1 VTAGAMI
8 VAFHS
13 LAFFVETP
21 LLAWSERVRARW
33 FSAASLAVIAL
44 SSFAAAIFQS
54 RWSLLLALAVYG
66 PASGCALAVAEGLL
80 VEAAPHSRERTMA
93 RLSFAA
99 NAGDLAV
106 PLLLA
111 VLSGY
116 GLGWRAGFVVAGAL
130 ASLLAIAH
138 GSERSLARLSSAASG
153 DAEGHFPTIR
163 ETLRTA
169 FSIRPLLGWSF
180 GSASTN
186 LLDEVLVAFSAV
198 HLHALGA
205 TIGQRS
211 GAVAAWILGGFVG
224 LAGLER
230 LGGRASGRRVLLCA
244 SAVTATA
251 VAVLAATHSTGMGTC
266 ALFVIGA
273 TGGTLHPL
281 AKARAYGT
289 LPNRP
294 ALVNAVGAA
303 LLPFEMAAPMAIGIV
318 ASRAG
323 SLWAIVCLLVAPAVV
338 AIAAW
343 CLDNAPQVER

>member
-1 VTAGAMI
+1 MI
-8 VAFHS
+8 VAYHS

-33 FSAASLAVIAL
+33 FSAASLAILAL
-44 SSFAAAIFQS
+44 SVFAAAMSRS
-54 RWSLLLALAVYG
+54 RWSLLFALALYG
-66 PASGCALAVAEGLL
+66 PASGCALSVAEGLL
-80 VEAAPHSRERTMA
+80 VEAEPRSRERTMA
-93 RLSFAA
+93 RLSLAA

-111 VLSGY
+111 ILSWY
-116 GLGWRAGFVVAGAL
+116 GLGWRAGFVVAGAV
-130 ASLLAIAH
+130 ASLLAFAH
-138 GSERSLARLSSAASG
+138 GSASSLDRLPSCANG
-153 DAEGHFPTIR
+153 DAERHAPSIR

-169 FSIRPLLGWSF
+169 FSTRSLLGWSF
-180 GSASTN
+180 ACASTN

-211 GAVAAWILGGFVG
+211 WAVAAWILGGFVG

-230 LGGRASGRRVLLCA
+230 LGARSSARRVLLGA
-244 SAVTATA
+244 SAVTAIA
-251 VAVLAATHSTGMGTC
+251 VTVLAVTHSTDIGTC

-273 TGGTLHPL
+273 SGSTLHPL
-281 AKARAYGT
+281 TKANAYAS
-289 LPNRP
+289 LPSRP

-303 LLPFEMAAPMAIGIV
+303 LLPFEMAAPIAIGIV

-323 SLWAIVCLLVAPAVV
+323 SPWAIACLLVAPAVV
-338 AIAAW
+338 AIAMW
-343 CLDNAPQVER
+343 RLGEAPSAET

>member
-1 VTAGAMI
+1 MI

-44 SSFAAAIFQS
+44 SSFAAAIFPS

-93 RLSFAA
+93 RLSLAA

-111 VLSGY
+111 ILSGY
-116 GLGWRAGFVVAGAL
+116 GLGWRAGFVVAGAF

-138 GSERSLARLSSAASG
+138 ASARSLARLSSAASG
-153 DAEGHFPTIR
+153 DAEGHPPTIR

-180 GSASTN
+180 ACASTN

-211 GAVAAWILGGFVG
+211 WAVAAWILGGFVG

-230 LGGRASGRRVLLCA
+230 VGGRSSGRRVLLCA
-244 SAVTATA
+244 SAVTAIA
-251 VAVLAATHSTGMGTC
+251 VAVLAVTHSTGMGTC

-343 CLDNAPQVER
+343 CLDNAPPVER

>member
-1 VTAGAMI
+1 MI

-21 LLAWSERVRARW
+21 LLVWSERVRARW
-33 FSAASLAVIAL
+33 FSAASLAVLAL
-44 SSFAAAIFQS
+44 SSFAAAMFPN
-54 RWSLLLALAVYG
+54 RWSLFLALSVYG
-66 PASGCALAVAEGLL
+66 PASGCALSLAEGLL
-80 VEAAPHSRERTMA
+80 VEAEPRSRERTMA
-93 RLSFAA
+93 RLSLAA

-111 VLSGY
+111 ILSGY
-116 GLGWRAGFVVAGAL
+116 GLGWRAGFVAAGAV

-138 GSERSLARLSSAASG
+138 GSARSLDRVSSGGSG
-153 DAEGHFPTIR
+153 DAEGYAPTIR

-169 FSIRPLLGWSF
+169 FSVRPLLGWSF
-180 GSASTN
+180 ACAATN

-211 GAVAAWILGGFVG
+211 WAVAAWILGGFAG

-230 LGGRASGRRVLLCA
+230 FGERSSIRRALLCA
-244 SAVTATA
+244 SAVTAIA
-251 VAVLAATHSTGMGTC
+251 VTVLAATHSTRTGTC

-273 TGGTLHPL
+273 AGSTLHPM
-281 AKARAYGT
+281 AKAKAYAS

-303 LLPFEMAAPMAIGIV
+303 LLPFDIAAPMAIGIV

-323 SLWAIVCLLVAPAVV
+323 SPWAIVCLLVAPAVV
-338 AIAAW
+338 AIATW
-343 CLDNAPQVER
+343 CLGDAPCAET